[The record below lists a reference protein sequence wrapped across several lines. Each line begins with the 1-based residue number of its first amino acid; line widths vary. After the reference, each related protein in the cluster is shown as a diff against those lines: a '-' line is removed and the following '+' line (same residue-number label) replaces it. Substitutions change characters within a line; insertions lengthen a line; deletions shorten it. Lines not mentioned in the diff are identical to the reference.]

1 MTAARPQSSWFHD
14 EWRFLRTWLE
24 KPSIVGA
31 ISPSGRA
38 LSRAMAAAVDP
49 AKPGLILE
57 LGPGTGVVT
66 EALIARGIAPE
77 RIVSVEYDSGFCD
90 MLRDRFPGIAVV
102 QGDAFALDAT
112 LPYEKRGPFAAIVS
126 SLPLV
131 LKEPPQRRVLVEDAL
146 GRIAGGGP
154 YIQFSYS
161 PKPPVTPVPGV
172 FTAAHGGWILN
183 NLPPARVWTY
193 RREA

>member
-1 MTAARPQSSWFHD
+1 MDRPRSPGD
-14 EWRFLRTWLE
+14 AWRFLRTWME

-31 ISPSGRA
+31 IAPSGRE
-38 LSRAMAAAVDP
+38 LSRQMAAAVDP
-49 AKPGLILE
+49 AKPGLVLE

-77 RIVSVEYDSGFCD
+77 RIVSVEYDPGFCE
-90 MLRDRFPGIAVV
+90 MLRGRFPGVDVV
-102 QGDAFALDAT
+102 QGDAFTLDAT
-112 LPYEKRGPFAAIVS
+112 LPSGKRGPFAAVVS

-131 LKEPPQRRVLVEDAL
+131 LKEPPQRRALVEDAL

-161 PKPPVTPVPGV
+161 PKPPVPAAPGV
-172 FTAAHGGWILN
+172 FSATPGGWIIA

-193 RREA
+193 RRVG